1 MLDLARVFSTFT
13 LEREWIYICTSARG
27 FSYPSGKAKK
37 KKTRLSFFTSLFLL
51 YGPFYWSGIFN
62 VRWTYKQGDDGNR
75 KASFFLS
82 FYLSFF
88 SLFCVIDS
96 TRFLS
101 AVKQQQRN
109 LVRSYSICMWQ
120 FLSALSDRFTHIS
133 LHFPRHKKKMSVAGS
148 AITTPSPRPQKS
160 FQIWFDLGFFFFSHH
175 PIF

>member
-1 MLDLARVFSTFT
+1 MERQKRKRHGCPFLRHSSCYTARF
-13 LEREWIYICTSARG
+13 IGRG
-27 FSYPSGKAKK
+27 FSMLDEHTNKAMMETVK
-37 KKTRLSFFTSLFLL
+37 
-51 YGPFYWSGIFN
+51 P
-62 VRWTYKQGDDGNR
+62 
-75 KASFFLS
+75 LS

-160 FQIWFDLGFFFFSHH
+160 FQI
-175 PIF
+175 

>member
-1 MLDLARVFSTFT
+1 MRRVEWLVVFLAAEIKIRRILFTLTLFFLSSREKEWCVCVSMLDLARVFSTFT

-82 FYLSFF
+82 FFLSIFLSSLSFVLLIRLDF
-88 SLFCVIDS
+88 I
-96 TRFLS
+96 
-101 AVKQQQRN
+101 
-109 LVRSYSICMWQ
+109 RSENSNNEIWCALICGN
-120 FLSALSDRFTHIS
+120 F
-133 LHFPRHKKKMSVAGS
+133 
-148 AITTPSPRPQKS
+148 
-160 FQIWFDLGFFFFSHH
+160 
-175 PIF
+175 